1 MQNFEILLQT
11 SFLKENRIIFFFFF
25 YILNC
30 VTLVCFP
37 FSPGSREARPIQ
49 RIPQRTLWTAHQL
62 PSEETLPP
70 GLWDHVTGGRPVSSR
85 DCLCAG
91 KELALWPEFSQPSSL
106 SSLPGTRVV
115 KYAVKGRGIAVLES
129 GSWLALPSPSSSLS
143 LPSPALVT
151 KRECSEFYS
160 SAAESI
166 GKHIFP
172 LLSWN
177 KVKQWPVYPACW
189 SLEWP

>member
-1 MQNFEILLQT
+1 M
-11 SFLKENRIIFFFFF
+11 
-25 YILNC
+25 
-30 VTLVCFP
+30 TLVCLP
-37 FSPGSREARPIQ
+37 SSAGSRETRPVK
-49 RIPQRTLWTAHQL
+49 RIPQRALWTAHQL

-106 SSLPGTRVV
+106 PSLPGTRVV
-115 KYAVKGRGIAVLES
+115 KYAVKGHGIAVLEA

-151 KRECSEFYS
+151 KWECSEFYFLPQLQRALGRTS
-160 SAAESI
+160 SLC
-166 GKHIFP
+166 FP
-172 LLSWN
+172 GI
-177 KVKQWPVYPACW
+177 K
-189 SLEWP
+189 